1 MRRRDLESADH
12 IAPGLYV
19 VDGDEGD
26 PDGIIVNG
34 PMPDSGDGRTVALAL
49 AAQLHRR
56 TGRPA
61 SVALVVNLPPA

>member
-1 MRRRDLESADH
+1 MRRSDLATAIH

-34 PMPDSGDGRTVALAL
+34 PLPDGDDGRVVALEL
-49 AAQLHRR
+49 CAQLHRR

-61 SVALVVNLPPA
+61 SLVLVANLPA

>member
-1 MRRRDLESADH
+1 MRRKDLDTATNVN
-12 IAPGLYV
+12 PGLYL

-34 PMPDSGDGRTVALAL
+34 PFKDTEAGRVDLAIL
-49 AAQLHRR
+49 AEQLHKR

-61 SVALVVNLPPA
+61 SMVLVVDLAG